1 MKEALKILKALA
13 DPTRLR
19 IVSLL
24 LRKDLCVCEL
34 MFILKMEQSRIS
46 HQLRIL
52 RDADLVE
59 VKREGTWIIYRISD
73 KARPNLELLLSQLLK
88 EQLRGSEEAI
98 GDSESLEICL
108 REDVRRRH
116 SSSGQQAGE
125 KIRD

>member
-1 MKEALKILKALA
+1 MKDTLKIFKGLA

-24 LRKDLCVCEL
+24 LRRELCVCEL

-59 VKREGTWIIYRISD
+59 DKREGKWMTYRISD
-73 KARPNLELLLSQLLK
+73 KARPNLELLLSQLFK
-88 EQLRGSEEAI
+88 EQLKESEEAI
-98 GDSESLEICL
+98 RDLGNLEICL
-108 REDVRRRH
+108 REDVRKRH

-125 KIRD
+125 KI

>member
-1 MKEALKILKALA
+1 MKDVLKIFKGLA

-24 LRKDLCVCEL
+24 FQKDLCVCEL

-59 VKREGTWIIYRISD
+59 DRREGKWITYRISD
-73 KARPNLELLLSQLLK
+73 KARPNLEGPLNQLLK
-88 EQLRGSEEAI
+88 EQIRESEEAI
-98 GDSESLEICL
+98 HDLANLEICL

-116 SSSGQQAGE
+116 SSSGQQPAE
-125 KIRD
+125 KT

>member
-1 MKEALKILKALA
+1 MKDMLKIFKGLA

-24 LRKDLCVCEL
+24 LRRELCVCEL

-59 VKREGTWIIYRISD
+59 DKREGKWMTYRISD
-73 KARPNLELLLSQLLK
+73 KVRPNLELLLSQLLE
-88 EQLRGSEEAI
+88 EQLKESEEAI
-98 GDSESLEICL
+98 KDLGNLEICL
-108 REDVRRRH
+108 REDVRKRH
-116 SSSGQQAGE
+116 SSSGQQTGE
-125 KIRD
+125 KI

>member
-1 MKEALKILKALA
+1 MKDALRIFKGLA

-24 LRKDLCVCEL
+24 LKRDLCVCEL
-34 MFILKMEQSRIS
+34 MFVLKMEQSRIS

-59 VKREGTWIIYRISD
+59 DRREGKWITYRISD
-73 KARPNLELLLSQLLK
+73 EARPNLELLLSHLLK
-88 EQLRGSEEAI
+88 ERLGESEETVRDL
-98 GDSESLEICL
+98 GNLELCL

-116 SSSGQQAGE
+116 SPPGQQAGD
-125 KIRD
+125 KT

>member
-1 MKEALKILKALA
+1 MKDALKIFKGLA

-24 LRKDLCVCEL
+24 LRRDLCVCEL

-52 RDADLVE
+52 RDADLAE
-59 VKREGTWIIYRISD
+59 DRREGKWMTYRISD
-73 KARPNLELLLSQLLK
+73 RARPNLQLLLSRLLK
-88 EQLRGSEEAI
+88 KQISESEEAI
-98 GDSESLEICL
+98 KDLGNLKVCL

-116 SSSGQQAGE
+116 FSPGQQAGQ
-125 KIRD
+125 KL

>member
-1 MKEALKILKALA
+1 MKDALKIFKGLA

-24 LRKDLCVCEL
+24 LRRDLCVCEL

-59 VKREGTWIIYRISD
+59 DKREGKWMTYRISD
-73 KARPNLELLLSQLLK
+73 KARPKLELLLSQLLE
-88 EQLRGSEEAI
+88 EQLKESEEAI
-98 GDSESLEICL
+98 RDLGNLEICL
-108 REDVRRRH
+108 REDVRKRH

-125 KIRD
+125 KI

>member
-1 MKEALKILKALA
+1 MKDALKIFRALA

-24 LRKDLCVCEL
+24 LRKELCVCEL

-52 RDADLVE
+52 KDADLIE
-59 VKREGTWIIYRISD
+59 DKREGRWMTYRISD

-88 EQLRGSEEAI
+88 EQLKESEEAI
-98 GDSESLEICL
+98 RDSANLELCL
-108 REDVRRRH
+108 REDVRRRL
-116 SSSGQQAGE
+116 SSFGQQPGA
-125 KIRD
+125 KV

>member
-1 MKEALKILKALA
+1 MKDALKIFKGLA

-24 LRKDLCVCEL
+24 LRRDLCVCEL

-59 VKREGTWIIYRISD
+59 DKREGKWITYRISD
-73 KARPNLELLLSQLLK
+73 KARQNLELLLNQLLK
-88 EQLRGSEEAI
+88 EQLRESEEAI
-98 GDSESLEICL
+98 RDLGNLEICL

-125 KIRD
+125 KI

>member
-1 MKEALKILKALA
+1 MKDALKILRALA

-52 RDADLVE
+52 KDADLIE
-59 VKREGTWIIYRISD
+59 DKREGKWITYRISD
-73 KARPNLELLLSQLLK
+73 KARPNLELLLGQLLK
-88 EQLRGSEEAI
+88 EQLRESEEVI
-98 GDSESLEICL
+98 RDTRNLEICI

-116 SSSGQQAGE
+116 SSSGLQAGE
-125 KIRD
+125 KI

>member
-1 MKEALKILKALA
+1 MKDTLKIFKGLA

-24 LRKDLCVCEL
+24 LRRDLCVCEL
-34 MFILKMEQSRIS
+34 MFILKMEQSRVS

-59 VKREGTWIIYRISD
+59 DRREGKWITYRISD
-73 KARPNLELLLSQLLK
+73 KARPNLEGLLNQLLK
-88 EQLRGSEEAI
+88 EQIRESEEAI
-98 GDSESLEICL
+98 RDLANLEICL

-116 SSSGQQAGE
+116 SLSGQQPAE
-125 KIRD
+125 KT

>member
-1 MKEALKILKALA
+1 MKDALKIFKGLA

-24 LRKDLCVCEL
+24 LRRDLCVCEL

-59 VKREGTWIIYRISD
+59 DKREGKWITYRISD
-73 KARPNLELLLSQLLK
+73 KARSNLELLLSQLLK
-88 EQLRGSEEAI
+88 EQLRESEETI
-98 GDSESLEICL
+98 RDLGNLEICL
-108 REDVRRRH
+108 REDVRRRR

-125 KIRD
+125 KI

>member
-1 MKEALKILKALA
+1 MKDALKIFKGLA

-24 LRKDLCVCEL
+24 LRRDLCVCEL

-59 VKREGTWIIYRISD
+59 DKREGKWMTYRVSD
-73 KARPNLELLLSQLLK
+73 KARPNLELLLNQLLK
-88 EQLRGSEEAI
+88 EQLRESEEAI
-98 GDSESLEICL
+98 RDLGNLEICL

-116 SSSGQQAGE
+116 SSPGQQAGE
-125 KIRD
+125 KI

>member
-1 MKEALKILKALA
+1 MKDMLKIFKGLA

-24 LRKDLCVCEL
+24 LRRDLCVCEL

-59 VKREGTWIIYRISD
+59 DKREGKWMTYRISD
-73 KARPNLELLLSQLLK
+73 KVRPNLELLLSQLLE
-88 EQLRGSEEAI
+88 EQLKESEEAI
-98 GDSESLEICL
+98 KDLGNLEICL
-108 REDVRRRH
+108 REDVRKRH

-125 KIRD
+125 KI